1 MEPRPKLKPEPT
13 NADRLLEAAGWLA
26 LAMIWLITIFN
37 YKNLPDTIPTH
48 FNIAG
53 EADNY
58 GNRSAIFF
66 LPVLGT
72 VLFIGMTILN
82 RFPHVFNFPVKIT
95 PDNALRQYS
104 MATRLIRVL
113 KLSILVLFILIIY
126 LTTSAALNKLEKL
139 SIWFL
144 PLTLAIIFIPLV
156 LYIIKSFKEK

>member
-1 MEPRPKLKPEPT
+1 METRPKIKPEPT
-13 NADRLLEAAGWLA
+13 TSDNLIEAAGWLA

-37 YKNLPDTIPTH
+37 YKNLPGTIPTH

-58 GNRSAIFF
+58 GNRSTIFF
-66 LPVLGT
+66 MPVLGT
-72 VLFIGMTILN
+72 ILFIGMTILN
-82 RFPHVFNFPVKIT
+82 RFPHIFNYPVKIT
-95 PDNALRQYS
+95 PENGLKQYA

-126 LTTSAALNKLEKL
+126 LTTSAALNKQEKL

-144 PLTLAIIFIPLV
+144 PLTLAIIFMPLV
-156 LYIIKSFKEK
+156 YYIIKSFKNK